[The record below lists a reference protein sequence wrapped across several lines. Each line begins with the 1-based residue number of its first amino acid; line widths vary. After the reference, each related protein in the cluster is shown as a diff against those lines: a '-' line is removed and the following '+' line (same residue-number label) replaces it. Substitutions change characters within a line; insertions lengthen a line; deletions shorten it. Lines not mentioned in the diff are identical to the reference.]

1 MSGRSR
7 RQRSARI
14 SPTDPPSGVEETTS
28 LEPVQAWMKDP
39 KLVQTSTS
47 QAHLLNYI
55 TLVGLKTRGNET
67 STSQTVDTAEQSI
80 FKNKPTRPQH
90 KQDQGQPRQTRVQT
104 GVHACSMTQW
114 YYLGLPARADRV
126 SCYRT
131 RSQAGLLPCVYPPHT
146 HLGWDSG
153 RAA

>member
-1 MSGRSR
+1 M
-7 RQRSARI
+7 
-14 SPTDPPSGVEETTS
+14 TDS
-28 LEPVQAWMKDP
+28 

-67 STSQTVDTAEQSI
+67 NTSQTVDTAEQSI
-80 FKNKPTRPQH
+80 FKNKTPRPQH

-114 YYLGLPARADRV
+114 HYLGLPARADRV

-131 RSQAGLLPCVYPPHT
+131 RSQAGSLPCVYPPHSRT
-146 HLGWDSG
+146 LVGIVGEQRRGVYATTKRRIGRDKGQSLGSLPTTP
-153 RAA
+153 R